1 MKEET
6 GINKVGLAGA
16 LSVLSIG
23 IVFLIYAL
31 QYPYA
36 SELGPGPGMMPL
48 WLSGILI
55 VLALAYLYSVVKGKD
70 SAEEWPEKKAQ
81 LEMAAI
87 LGNMAMFVILLPIV
101 GFNLAATLFLFLFL
115 RRSYRWIKSL
125 AISLGVSIFLFLL
138 FTEGFASPLPV
149 NMFGF

>member
-1 MKEET
+1 MEERT

-16 LSVLSIG
+16 LCVLGIG
-23 IVFLIYAL
+23 LVFFIYSL
-31 QYPYA
+31 QYPYE

-70 SAEEWPEKKAQ
+70 SAEDWPEKKTQ
-81 LEMAAI
+81 IEMALI
-87 LGNMAMFVILLPIV
+87 LGNMALFVILLPVI
-101 GFNLAATLFLFLFL
+101 GFNLAATLFLFVFL
-115 RRSYRWIKSL
+115 RRSYRWVKSL
-125 AISLGVSIFLFLL
+125 AISLGFSIFLFLL

-149 NMFGF
+149 NAFGF

>member
-1 MKEET
+1 MEERT

-16 LSVLSIG
+16 LCVLGIG
-23 IVFLIYAL
+23 LVFFIYSL
-31 QYPYA
+31 QYPYE

-70 SAEEWPEKKAQ
+70 TAEDWPEKKAQ
-81 LEMAAI
+81 LEMGLI
-87 LGNMAMFVILLPIV
+87 LGNMALFVILLPVI
-101 GFNLAATLFLFLFL
+101 GFNLAATLFLFVFL
-115 RRSYRWIKSL
+115 RRSYHWVKSL
-125 AISLGVSIFLFLL
+125 AISLGASIFLFLL

-149 NMFGF
+149 NAFGF